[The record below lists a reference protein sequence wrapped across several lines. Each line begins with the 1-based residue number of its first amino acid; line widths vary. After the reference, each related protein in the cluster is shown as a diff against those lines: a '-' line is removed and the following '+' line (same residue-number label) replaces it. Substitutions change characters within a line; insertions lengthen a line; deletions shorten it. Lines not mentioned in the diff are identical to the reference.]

1 MVGLKGSLAVLATAL
16 GLIANVPAHAQTI
29 VRIGVAQ
36 TTTGGSAALYGIEQ
50 KNAVELAVEQANAS
64 GALGDIKL
72 EIVHYDDGADRGQTV
87 NIYQRLITRDKVS
100 AIIGPTLSTSAFAAN
115 PLAQKAGIPVVA
127 SSNTATGIT
136 QIGDYIFRL
145 SPPEDRVTPGVL
157 AEVVKRY
164 NVKRVAQIYG
174 IDDQLTK
181 SAYAVQ
187 KKALEDLG
195 VEIVSTQTFQRG
207 DVDFSAQLTTIKGT
221 TPDLIVLGALAEES
235 ASIVRQARSIG
246 IPEKTRYV
254 GTQSSI
260 STKFFE
266 LAGDAAEGVIAGT
279 AWYIDSPEPK
289 SQAFVKTYSERV
301 KRQPDIYSAYGY
313 DAASLVIEAIRQ
325 AGSGD
330 GKAIRDKLAA
340 IKDFPGVLGPIGFDA
355 GREPAVAPKILVAQK
370 GRFVLLK

>member
-1 MVGLKGSLAVLATAL
+1 MDRVKARVCN
-16 GLIANVPAHAQTI
+16 LIAAVMMGLTGAAHAAEV
-29 VRIGVAQ
+29 VRIGLVQ

-64 GALGDIKL
+64 GKLGDIRL
-72 EIVHYDDGADRGQTV
+72 EVVHYDDGADRGQTV
-87 NIYQRLITRDKVS
+87 NIYQRLISRDKVS
-100 AIIGPTLSTSAFAAN
+100 AIIGPTLPTSAFAAN

-127 SSNTATGIT
+127 SSNTASGIT

-157 AEVVKRY
+157 KEVVKRN

-181 SAYAVQ
+181 SAYSVQ

-195 VEIVSTQTFQRG
+195 VEIVTTETFQRG
-207 DVDFSAQLTTIKGT
+207 DVYFSAQLTKIKAAQ
-221 TPDLIVLGALAEES
+221 PDLIVLGALAEET

-246 IPEKTRYV
+246 IPTSTTFV

-266 LAGDAAEGVIAGT
+266 LAGDASEGLIAGT
-279 AWYIDSPEPK
+279 AWYNDSPEPR
-289 SQAFVKTYSERV
+289 SQDFVRIYSQRV

-313 DAASLVIEAIRQ
+313 DAASLVIDAIRQ

-330 GKAIRDKLAA
+330 GKVIREKLAGIRDY
-340 IKDFPGVLGPIGFDA
+340 PGVLGPIGFDE
-355 GREPAVAPKILVAQK
+355 GREPTVIPKILVAQS